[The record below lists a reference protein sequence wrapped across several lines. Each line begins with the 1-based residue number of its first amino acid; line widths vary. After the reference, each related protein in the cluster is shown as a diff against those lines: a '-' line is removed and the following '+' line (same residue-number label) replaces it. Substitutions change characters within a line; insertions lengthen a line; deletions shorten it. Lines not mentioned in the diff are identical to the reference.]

1 LICEINIK
9 KMKNYSW
16 PITNF
21 EIWYM
26 GLDID
31 SKRFFVITFCRICHI
46 KGTLLYR
53 KIGFFE
59 NFQSILDFSKQ
70 K

>member
-9 KMKNYSW
+9 KMKNHSW
-16 PITNF
+16 PITYF

-46 KGTLLYR
+46 KGTLQENS
-53 KIGFFE
+53 FF
-59 NFQSILDFSKQ
+59 
-70 K
+70 